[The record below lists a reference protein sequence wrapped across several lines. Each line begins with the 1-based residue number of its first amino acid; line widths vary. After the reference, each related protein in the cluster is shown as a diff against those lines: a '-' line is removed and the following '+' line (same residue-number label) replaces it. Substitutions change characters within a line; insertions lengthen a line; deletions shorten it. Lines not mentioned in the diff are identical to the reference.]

1 MTVRSLDG
9 SYLAICPACGYPTWG
24 RGLCAACIAA
34 APNDGEPTLG
44 VNPGAD
50 FGPAAGQA
58 VSHVMRSAVEL
69 ATLFLSWGTG
79 RRPNGPALA
88 AEQPGSPPQQP
99 PCAARECDRL
109 QRRH

>member
-1 MTVRSLDG
+1 MPSVRVSDVGAGTVCRLYRSGAQRWRTDARRQPRGWLRSCGRTGREPRHAVG
-9 SYLAICPACGYPTWG
+9 SG
-24 RGLCAACIAA
+24 
-34 APNDGEPTLG
+34 
-44 VNPGAD
+44 
-50 FGPAAGQA
+50 
-58 VSHVMRSAVEL
+58 L